1 MKKHVFKSFALITML
16 FSAMTLSAASGVD
29 WSTIEWIGSTDANFS
44 NKFKCSTKEGLV
56 NIQKPF
62 GDEMGIYMTFPTD
75 VDLTCNLSGFYKQ
88 GAGLLLYLSSFTAQE
103 TEVNVTYATGSCTF
117 WVYYADGTA
126 DGEEGSDTEAPV
138 LESVELF
145 GAAQNF
151 VLLTPNATDNRGVMS
166 YLLTPNGGAEKE
178 VALDDAGKIKIE
190 GLTLDKT
197 YTYSIKA
204 KDAAGNVSAVREITF
219 STLDRVFCEEE
230 ILPNVQFVK
239 NQKLIFTAKK
249 VSDTETYFALTSPT
263 STLTS
268 MFNVNTTNKGGGTLP
283 ADYVEKDG
291 WTLTGNTLSKTVT
304 WATYPTSPITI
315 AITANRTHGAG
326 EKNLI
331 GLSYSMDIS
340 NTCGDGSGDSGDSGD
355 SGESN
360 EPVYPT
366 PPASSGIDWS
376 TTYNWVE
383 HQHYSSYANQYKVET
398 GCVKESPIQIQE
410 NSGIGIYMTFA
421 MAIKSC
427 SINESKFEG
436 SGLLLYL
443 SALTAEETYV
453 TVIFHDD
460 TQCSFWVYNAKETT
474 SSSTTI
480 DWEDIS
486 TWLNHNGFTD
496 YENQFKSNSTCC
508 EVCYIQDYNGEKC
521 IYVRFPREI
530 TTCNIPHYKDGGQL
544 YIPLTSLEAI
554 ETPITVKMVT
564 GEICSFY
571 LYNAEGTANPTIVP
585 GVCVYEGGAGD
596 GLSSPPGRNL
606 FEKGYEV
613 SLQLDATQA
622 NILVTAITNDGEATK
637 AVFQNYYTYI
647 EKEANNERYMDGQ
660 DTDEFTLTVPVSWV
674 TNNED
679 GIIRFAIKFE
689 YPNGVIK
696 VTTPEYFYLDGS
708 GCAQRVFAIYHHD
721 DLPATPLE
729 GEDQFT
735 EFAGGRILQSIQYKR
750 RMPSEVWET
759 LSVPF
764 EVDRVTAFDPAT
776 GEHVPLHAQYST
788 SGTIT
793 SGNYW
798 LRYFKTEEVTASNFQ
813 PNWYDIEAPSQEAAK
828 PEKDKAYIIRLP
840 NGGGYYNDKYI
851 VFHGKGYQ
859 TIASEYDIPT
869 APADNYFSYSGN
881 NTMMPQPLKS
891 AYVLDNAGYYFT
903 SSSTVTLPPFECS
916 VNATAATIA
925 KMPRI
930 ALNGRNNTTTDL
942 TLLPTT
948 DLQGGVIY
956 SIFGAAVAR
965 FNTIDEYDQACQTL
979 AAGVYVVVTP
989 SATTKIQIP

>member
-1 MKKHVFKSFALITML
+1 MKHITKISTLLIALTLAM
-16 FSAMTLSAASGVD
+16 SASAASGID
-29 WSTIEWIGSTDANFS
+29 WNAIGWVSENGNTAYAQKYKVSQDNGQP
-44 NKFKCSTKEGLV
+44 NIV
-56 NIQKPF
+56 NIQNK
-62 GDEMGIYMTFPTD
+62 GGQLAIYVSVSAAIT
-75 VDLTCNLSGFYKQ
+75 TCSVSSVID
-88 GAGLLLYLSSFTAQE
+88 GAGIWLHLSAFTAQE
-103 TEVNVTYATGSCTF
+103 TQVTIKYDAGNKSCTF
-117 WVYYADGTA
+117 WVYYADGS
-126 DGEEGSDTEAPV
+126 G
-138 LESVELF
+138 
-145 GAAQNF
+145 
-151 VLLTPNATDNRGVMS
+151 
-166 YLLTPNGGAEKE
+166 
-178 VALDDAGKIKIE
+178 DA
-190 GLTLDKT
+190 
-197 YTYSIKA
+197 
-204 KDAAGNVSAVREITF
+204 
-219 STLDRVFCEEE
+219 
-230 ILPNVQFVK
+230 
-239 NQKLIFTAKK
+239 
-249 VSDTETYFALTSPT
+249 
-263 STLTS
+263 
-268 MFNVNTTNKGGGTLP
+268 
-283 ADYVEKDG
+283 
-291 WTLTGNTLSKTVT
+291 
-304 WATYPTSPITI
+304 
-315 AITANRTHGAG
+315 
-326 EKNLI
+326 
-331 GLSYSMDIS
+331 
-340 NTCGDGSGDSGDSGD
+340 GDSGDSGD

-376 TTYNWVE
+376 TTYNWVQ
-383 HQHYSSYANQYKVET
+383 HQHYSSYENQYKVET
-398 GCVKESPIQIQE
+398 GCVNESPIQIQE

-421 MAIKSC
+421 KAIKSC

-436 SGLLLYL
+436 SGLWLYL

-453 TVIFHDD
+453 TVIFYDD

-474 SSSTTI
+474 SSSTAI

-486 TWLNHNGFTD
+486 TWLNHNDFTD

-585 GVCVYEGGAGD
+585 GVCVYGGGAGD
-596 GLSSPPGRNL
+596 GLSSPPGQNL
-606 FEKGYEV
+606 FETGYEV
-613 SLQLDATQA
+613 SLQLDATQE

-660 DTDEFTLTVPVSWV
+660 DTDEFTLTVPVSWL

-689 YPNGVIK
+689 YPNGVVK

-721 DLPATPLE
+721 DLPATPLK

-735 EFAGGRILQSIQYKR
+735 EFAGGKILQSIQYKR

-764 EVDRVTAFDPAT
+764 DVDSVTAFDPAT
-776 GEHVPLHAQYST
+776 GKHVPLYAQYNNGST
-788 SGTIT
+788 QA
-793 SGNYW
+793 GNYW
-798 LRYFKTEEVTASNFQ
+798 LRYFKTESVTRDNFQ
-813 PNWYDIEAPSQEAAK
+813 SNWHDIEADNPEAAK
-828 PEKDKAYIIRLP
+828 PVKDKAYIIRLP

-851 VFHGKGYQ
+851 VFHGRGYQ
-859 TIASEYDIPT
+859 EIAKAYI
-869 APADNYFSYSGN
+869 APSLPQDDYYSYSGN
-881 NTMMPQPLKS
+881 NTMMPQYLFS

-979 AAGVYVVVTP
+979 AAGIYIIVTP
-989 SATTKIQIP
+989 STTTKIQIP

>member
-1 MKKHVFKSFALITML
+1 MTVSATQYCGTEITSTNGAQTASYTCSSLGNNQYQIIFESTNAFDSFKESNFWVTISGINTSVPGNFVQSGNKLSYVFTSTTTPDIYVATFYVVY
-16 FSAMTLSAASGVD
+16 SGV
-29 WSTIEWIGSTDANFS
+29 EH
-44 NKFKCSTKEGLV
+44 
-56 NIQKPF
+56 
-62 GDEMGIYMTFPTD
+62 TFNLPTD
-75 VDLTCNLSGFYKQ
+75 ED
-88 GAGLLLYLSSFTAQE
+88 FTQ
-103 TEVNVTYATGSCTF
+103 V
-117 WVYYADGTA
+117 
-126 DGEEGSDTEAPV
+126 
-138 LESVELF
+138 
-145 GAAQNF
+145 
-151 VLLTPNATDNRGVMS
+151 
-166 YLLTPNGGAEKE
+166 
-178 VALDDAGKIKIE
+178 
-190 GLTLDKT
+190 
-197 YTYSIKA
+197 
-204 KDAAGNVSAVREITF
+204 
-219 STLDRVFCEEE
+219 
-230 ILPNVQFVK
+230 
-239 NQKLIFTAKK
+239 
-249 VSDTETYFALTSPT
+249 
-263 STLTS
+263 
-268 MFNVNTTNKGGGTLP
+268 
-283 ADYVEKDG
+283 
-291 WTLTGNTLSKTVT
+291 
-304 WATYPTSPITI
+304 
-315 AITANRTHGAG
+315 
-326 EKNLI
+326 
-331 GLSYSMDIS
+331 
-340 NTCGDGSGDSGDSGD
+340 CGDSGGSGDSGD

-376 TTYNWVE
+376 TTYNWVD
-383 HQHYSSYANQYKVET
+383 HVSYSSYENQYKVET
-398 GCVKESPIQIQE
+398 GCVNESPIQIQE

-421 MAIKSC
+421 KAIKSC
-427 SINESKFEG
+427 SLHSTFLG
-436 SGLLLYL
+436 SGLWLYL

-460 TQCSFWVYNAKETT
+460 TQCSFWVYNAKGAT
-474 SSSTTI
+474 SSSTAI

-571 LYNAEGTANPTIVP
+571 LYNAEGTANPTVVP

-596 GLSSPPGRNL
+596 GLLSQPGKDR
-606 FEKGYEV
+606 FVTGYEV
-613 SLQLDATQA
+613 SLQLDATQK

-660 DTDEFTLTVPVSWV
+660 NTDEFTLTVPVSWL

-689 YPNGVIK
+689 YPDGVIK

-721 DLPATPLE
+721 DLPAEPLE

-764 EVDRVTAFDPAT
+764 DVDSVTAFDPAT
-776 GEHVPLHAQYST
+776 GKHVRLYAQYNNGST
-788 SGTIT
+788 QA
-793 SGNYW
+793 GNYW
-798 LRYFKTEEVTASNFQ
+798 LRYFKTPSVTRDNFQ
-813 PNWYDIEAPSQEAAK
+813 SNWHDIEVDNQDAAK
-828 PEKDKAYIIRLP
+828 PVKDKAYIIRLP

-851 VFHGKGYQ
+851 VFHGRGYQ
-859 TIASEYDIPT
+859 EIAKAYI
-869 APADNYFSYSGN
+869 APDLPQDDYYSYSGN
-881 NTMMPQPLKS
+881 NTMMPQYLFS

-979 AAGVYVVVTP
+979 AAGVYVIVTP
-989 SATTKIQIP
+989 STTTKIQIP

>member
-1 MKKHVFKSFALITML
+1 MKHISKISLTLLALTMVMTVSATQYCGTEITSTNGAQTASYTCSSLGNNQYQIIFESTNAFDSFKESNFWVTISGINTSVPGNFVQSGNKLSYVFTSTTTPDIYVATFYVVY
-16 FSAMTLSAASGVD
+16 SGV
-29 WSTIEWIGSTDANFS
+29 EH
-44 NKFKCSTKEGLV
+44 
-56 NIQKPF
+56 
-62 GDEMGIYMTFPTD
+62 TFNLPTD
-75 VDLTCNLSGFYKQ
+75 ED
-88 GAGLLLYLSSFTAQE
+88 FTQ
-103 TEVNVTYATGSCTF
+103 V
-117 WVYYADGTA
+117 
-126 DGEEGSDTEAPV
+126 
-138 LESVELF
+138 
-145 GAAQNF
+145 
-151 VLLTPNATDNRGVMS
+151 
-166 YLLTPNGGAEKE
+166 
-178 VALDDAGKIKIE
+178 
-190 GLTLDKT
+190 
-197 YTYSIKA
+197 
-204 KDAAGNVSAVREITF
+204 
-219 STLDRVFCEEE
+219 
-230 ILPNVQFVK
+230 
-239 NQKLIFTAKK
+239 
-249 VSDTETYFALTSPT
+249 
-263 STLTS
+263 
-268 MFNVNTTNKGGGTLP
+268 
-283 ADYVEKDG
+283 
-291 WTLTGNTLSKTVT
+291 
-304 WATYPTSPITI
+304 
-315 AITANRTHGAG
+315 
-326 EKNLI
+326 
-331 GLSYSMDIS
+331 
-340 NTCGDGSGDSGDSGD
+340 CGDSGGSGDSGD

-376 TTYNWVE
+376 TTYNWVD
-383 HQHYSSYANQYKVET
+383 HVSYSSYENQYKVET
-398 GCVKESPIQIQE
+398 GCVNESPIQIQE

-421 MAIKSC
+421 KAIKSC
-427 SINESKFEG
+427 SLHSTFLG
-436 SGLLLYL
+436 SGLWLYL

-460 TQCSFWVYNAKETT
+460 TQCSFWVYNAKGAT
-474 SSSTTI
+474 SSSTAI

-571 LYNAEGTANPTIVP
+571 LYNAEGTANPTVVP

-596 GLSSPPGRNL
+596 GLLSQPGKDR
-606 FEKGYEV
+606 FVTGYEV
-613 SLQLDATQA
+613 SLQLDATQK

-660 DTDEFTLTVPVSWV
+660 NTDEFTLTVPVSWL

-689 YPNGVIK
+689 YPDGVIK

-721 DLPATPLE
+721 DLPAEPLE

-764 EVDRVTAFDPAT
+764 DVDSVTAFDPAT
-776 GEHVPLHAQYST
+776 GKHVRLYAQYNNGST
-788 SGTIT
+788 QA
-793 SGNYW
+793 GNYW
-798 LRYFKTEEVTASNFQ
+798 LRYFKTPSVTRDNFQ
-813 PNWYDIEAPSQEAAK
+813 SNWHDIEVDNQDAAK
-828 PEKDKAYIIRLP
+828 PVKDKAYIIRLP

-851 VFHGKGYQ
+851 VFHGRGYQ
-859 TIASEYDIPT
+859 EIAKAYI
-869 APADNYFSYSGN
+869 APDLPQDDYYSYSGN
-881 NTMMPQPLKS
+881 NTMMPQYLFS

-979 AAGVYVVVTP
+979 AAGVYVIVTP
-989 SATTKIQIP
+989 STTTKIQIP

>member
-1 MKKHVFKSFALITML
+1 MKHISKISLTLLALTMVMTVSATQYCGTEITSTNGAQTASYTCSSLGNNQYQIIFESTNAFDSFKESNFWVTISGINTSVPGNFVQSGNKLSYVFTSTTTPDIYVATFYVVY
-16 FSAMTLSAASGVD
+16 SGV
-29 WSTIEWIGSTDANFS
+29 EH
-44 NKFKCSTKEGLV
+44 
-56 NIQKPF
+56 
-62 GDEMGIYMTFPTD
+62 TFNLPTD
-75 VDLTCNLSGFYKQ
+75 ED
-88 GAGLLLYLSSFTAQE
+88 FTQ
-103 TEVNVTYATGSCTF
+103 V
-117 WVYYADGTA
+117 
-126 DGEEGSDTEAPV
+126 
-138 LESVELF
+138 
-145 GAAQNF
+145 
-151 VLLTPNATDNRGVMS
+151 
-166 YLLTPNGGAEKE
+166 
-178 VALDDAGKIKIE
+178 
-190 GLTLDKT
+190 
-197 YTYSIKA
+197 
-204 KDAAGNVSAVREITF
+204 
-219 STLDRVFCEEE
+219 
-230 ILPNVQFVK
+230 
-239 NQKLIFTAKK
+239 
-249 VSDTETYFALTSPT
+249 
-263 STLTS
+263 
-268 MFNVNTTNKGGGTLP
+268 
-283 ADYVEKDG
+283 
-291 WTLTGNTLSKTVT
+291 
-304 WATYPTSPITI
+304 
-315 AITANRTHGAG
+315 
-326 EKNLI
+326 
-331 GLSYSMDIS
+331 
-340 NTCGDGSGDSGDSGD
+340 CGDSGGSGDSGD

-376 TTYNWVE
+376 TTYNWVD
-383 HQHYSSYANQYKVET
+383 HVSYSSYENQYKVET
-398 GCVKESPIQIQE
+398 GCVNESPIQIQE

-421 MAIKSC
+421 KAIKSC
-427 SINESKFEG
+427 SLHSTFLG
-436 SGLLLYL
+436 SGLWLYL

-460 TQCSFWVYNAKETT
+460 TQCSFWVYNAKGAT
-474 SSSTTI
+474 SSSTAI

-571 LYNAEGTANPTIVP
+571 LYNAEGTANPTVVP

-596 GLSSPPGRNL
+596 GLLSQPGKDR
-606 FEKGYEV
+606 FVTGYEV
-613 SLQLDATQA
+613 SLQLDATQK

-660 DTDEFTLTVPVSWV
+660 NTDEFTLTVPVSWL

-689 YPNGVIK
+689 YPDGVIK

-721 DLPATPLE
+721 DLPAEPLE

-776 GEHVPLHAQYST
+776 GEHVPLHAQYNNGST
-788 SGTIT
+788 QAGH
-793 SGNYW
+793 YW
-798 LRYFKTEEVTASNFQ
+798 LRYFKTESVTRTDFQ
-813 PNWYDIEAPSQEAAK
+813 PNWYDIEATSQEAAK

-851 VFHGKGYQ
+851 VFHGRGYQ
-859 TIASEYDIPT
+859 EIADAYI
-869 APADNYFSYSGN
+869 APNLPAEDYYSYSGN
-881 NTMMPQPLKS
+881 NTMMPQDLYS

-942 TLLPTT
+942 PLLPTT

-979 AAGVYVVVTP
+979 AAGVYVIVTP
-989 SATTKIQIP
+989 STTTKIQIP